1 MTLDAPTER
10 IERFHRVLVQRIRDV
25 RPEYLERPFTVA
37 EIYQDLVPYATH
49 RDRLGV
55 EMNGDYED
63 ILLRLLAGEGDYLVL
78 ESSHARDRLR
88 DELRSPN
95 PDTGVYREFAAVDVR
110 LRPEPV
116 TEGAGGPQA
125 GADAAVGTN
134 GIGPAAPTGQERSSA
149 AEPAAGALRDVVE
162 VEDLAPSTVR
172 APSASKAEGG
182 AAGVDAEP
190 GQDGDA
196 ARSGG
201 MTQCA
206 WCREELPVRDNL
218 NYCPFCG
225 IDVHVVPCRSCGEA
239 LEPIWR
245 FCIACGAETV
255 AD

>member
-25 RPEYLERPFTVA
+25 RPEYLESPFTVA

-88 DELRSPN
+88 DELRAPN

-110 LRPEPV
+110 LRPEAV
-116 TEGAGGPQA
+116 MEMAEGPQA
-125 GADAAVGTN
+125 GRDAVMGTN
-134 GIGPAAPTGQERSSA
+134 GNGPAAPTAQEESSGD
-149 AEPAAGALRDVVE
+149 PAAGESVDVVE
-162 VEDLAPSTVR
+162 VGDLAPSAPQV
-172 APSASKAEGG
+172 PSASMAEGG

-190 GQDGDA
+190 EQAGTA
-196 ARSGG
+196 PRSGD

-245 FCIACGAETV
+245 FCIACGAEA